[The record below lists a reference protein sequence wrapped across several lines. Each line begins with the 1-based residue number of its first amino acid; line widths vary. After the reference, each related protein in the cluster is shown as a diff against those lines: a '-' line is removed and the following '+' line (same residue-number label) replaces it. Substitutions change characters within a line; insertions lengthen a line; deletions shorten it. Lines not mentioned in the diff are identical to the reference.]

1 MYYDDWQPAKTRED
15 FESGYDFMNYL
26 GTLPTNHPARA
37 KFNRYIPE
45 QKPEQP
51 YDSSIES
58 SDPNQTFMNDR
69 ERDDF
74 NYGTS
79 SDPGPFEHL
88 QDFTPEKWAE
98 VYDEVRM
105 APGQR
110 EAQQRYDDWYQ
121 EIKEDRDFYGYDHTP
136 FVPGRDELQPASPAA
151 GENEGIG
158 GWLDMLRKGAANL
171 APYVGSAVSAMAVRP
186 DGQLPTGEY
195 GAQAQY
201 GYDPAGGMN
210 IDSVDMQSDA
220 TQSKKNTGY
229 SGGASLLGNY
239 LKEMMDPGSKVY

>member
-15 FESGYDFMNYL
+15 FESGYDFINYL

-51 YDSSIES
+51 YDPSIES

-88 QDFTPEKWAE
+88 QDFTPEQWAE

-136 FVPGRDELQPASPAA
+136 FVPGRDELQPASPTA
-151 GENEGIG
+151 GGNEGVR
-158 GWLDMLRKGAANL
+158 GWLDMLRKSASNL
-171 APYVGSAVSAMAVRP
+171 
-186 DGQLPTGEY
+186 Y
-195 GAQAQY
+195 G
-201 GYDPAGGMN
+201 PAGGMN

-239 LKEMMDPGSKVY
+239 LREMMDPGSKVY